1 MRYIDQWLSGLGLE
15 YIIPKL
21 KENGITT
28 PKKLAQLTLRDMY
41 EVVGVEDAEDRKK
54 LYYLIQRLQTILNKD
69 QGKGNDSD
77 GEDPPPPS
85 KSAERISAAIP
96 QPAPRIQTRSS
107 QEFRTSPV
115 STRKTETD
123 YDNSDS
129 VDDDL
134 RSFRRRPTKG
144 VAESVR
150 DDPSDYSEPE
160 PVLSSSRPTTR
171 EPKVGSIKVAVSE
184 SIETKRPTRRNSVAT
199 SGKSGTLSSR
209 DEMDLAR
216 RRAPS
221 PDTMAMRRA
230 KSPADSR
237 PLASARSSTRVQS
250 PSPPPAPP
258 VSDFE
263 PIQDMAIRVVVR
275 KRPISKKELDRGEK
289 DVMDIVR
296 GGHVTIHEPKT
307 KVDLTKLIEDQN
319 FVFDDAFQAE
329 ETNELIYRRTMKH
342 LVSSLF
348 EGGKASCFAYGQ
360 TGSGKTFTMMGSKP
374 SAPAEATVNA
384 GLYVLAARDV
394 FGLLRKP
401 MHCDLQVF
409 VSCFEIYAGKLFD
422 LLNDR
427 APVKCLENS
436 KQQVLLPGLS
446 EHLVNSVEQL
456 LDMMARAHSLRS
468 TGSTGANMESSRSH
482 MILQILVRGNLVSY
496 GAGKKKI
503 PGAKIMGKLSFIDLA
518 GSERGAD
525 TQHNNKQTRMEGAE
539 INTSLLAL
547 KEVIRSL
554 EKKAGHTPFRGSK
567 LTQVLKDSFVGD
579 NTRTCMVA
587 CVSPSNL
594 NCEHTLNT
602 LRYADRVKEHH
613 GNVRGDS
620 GGGAKQ
626 PDGGGQQLLRSDTS
640 RRSASVERRR
650 DPVSIK
656 PLTPVRAVHSDEEDF
671 DDDDDDDER
680 FSVRPSTSLPVTK
693 KLQASS
699 QAAQHPSK
707 LAPPKAAAPQNAV
720 SYTPAPA
727 PAPASKPSNRAS
739 LLQDPSKTPTR
750 QQSAEEPPSAASR
763 LRYGIPKAPSADSDR
778 GEGGSLK
785 LKGKIAAPSVTNQDK
800 REAERREAERRFD
813 ERLEAGRR
821 ADMRQESERV
831 RRQAELAEDARREQA
846 LYEAERA
853 EVDRRHAERQE
864 RLRRERE
871 VASNVSAPTKRTSSD
886 LQRESYDQRV
896 GGGPSGG
903 GGSAMRDSHKSSFEQ
918 DMQAFE
924 LNKFEGEDFDLLDD
938 THSEDLVNDV
948 EESDEP
954 VVFGYDE
961 YRQDSNALGRMSSGL
976 FSAHKLAI
984 AEMVEVMKEEMELV
998 QNMEVAEDRDSEAYA
1013 DALER
1018 ILAMKAEGVEAL
1030 RAELDRFSAFRRG
1043 EEAN

>member
-69 QGKGNDSD
+69 QGKGNDSE
-77 GEDPPPPS
+77 GEEAPPS
-85 KSAERISAAIP
+85 TRPTERSNAAVP
-96 QPAPRIQTRSS
+96 QPVPRIQSRPS
-107 QEFRTSPV
+107 QDFRTSPV
-115 STRKTETD
+115 STRKSEND
-123 YDNSDS
+123 YDNSER
-129 VDDDL
+129 VEEETRIL
-134 RSFRRRPTKG
+134 RRRPTRG
-144 VAESVR
+144 ATESTR
-150 DDPSDYSEPE
+150 EEPSDYSEPE
-160 PVLSSSRPTTR
+160 PPTRPIR
-171 EPKVGSIKVAVSE
+171 ELKASARPAPESVKVADSE
-184 SIETKRPTRRNSVAT
+184 LPTRGLPRRSSLATTKSHTLNS
-199 SGKSGTLSSR
+199 K
-209 DEMDLAR
+209 DEFDLTK

-221 PDTMAMRRA
+221 PDTISMRRA
-230 KSPADSR
+230 RSPTDTRAAESQR
-237 PLASARSSTRVQS
+237 PFTMGRASTRLQS

-275 KRPISKKELDRGEK
+275 KRPISKKELERGEK
-289 DVMDIVR
+289 DVMDVVR
-296 GGHVTIHEPKT
+296 GGQVVIHEPKT
-307 KVDLTKLIEDQN
+307 KVDLTKLIEDQS

-342 LVSSLF
+342 LVGSLF

-401 MHCDLQVF
+401 QHRDLQVF

-468 TGSTGANMESSRSH
+468 TGSTGANTESSRSH
-482 MILQILVRGNLVSY
+482 MILQILVRGNLVTF
-496 GAGKKKI
+496 GAGRKPI
-503 PGAKIMGKLSFIDLA
+503 PGAKIIGKLSFIDLA

-613 GNVRGDS
+613 GNVRSDVKQPES
-620 GGGAKQ
+620 GGPTVPKKE
-626 PDGGGQQLLRSDTS
+626 PS

-650 DPVSIK
+650 DNVPPKPV
-656 PLTPVRAVHSDEEDF
+656 TPTRAVHSDDEFDEEEEDKF
-671 DDDDDDDER
+671 AVKPVAALY
-680 FSVRPSTSLPVTK
+680 SGAGLAKKSQPGSSTVQQS
-693 KLQASS
+693 
-699 QAAQHPSK
+699 SK
-707 LAPPKAAAPQNAV
+707 LAPPSDRRQVQASYKDHSAPFPAAPAQ
-720 SYTPAPA
+720 AP
-727 PAPASKPSNRAS
+727 STSVLKTSSNRAS
-739 LLQDPSKTPTR
+739 IMDSHQERADRARTPTR
-750 QQSAEEPPSAASR
+750 PQTGDEPINPSRIRYGVPKGPSAESEKSGDASGKAKGSR
-763 LRYGIPKAPSADSDR
+763 LQAPSTSTPDR
-778 GEGGSLK
+778 
-785 LKGKIAAPSVTNQDK
+785 
-800 REAERREAERRFD
+800 REAERRDAERRFD
-813 ERLEAGRR
+813 ERQEA
-821 ADMRQESERV
+821 ER
-831 RRQAELAEDARREQA
+831 LRREA
-846 LYEAERA
+846 EEAERRELEIWEAERA
-853 EVDRRHAERQE
+853 EVDRRH
-864 RLRRERE
+864 RERIE
-871 VASNVSAPTKRTSSD
+871 QNRRGSLTTRKSGLD
-886 LQRESYDQRV
+886 LRASYDDRD
-896 GGGPSGG
+896 GGDGTVSQ
-903 GGSAMRDSHKSSFEQ
+903 KS
-918 DMQAFE
+918 AFE
-924 LNKFEGEDFDLLDD
+924 DHMHEFGRNEDGDDFDLLDD
-938 THSEDLVNDV
+938 TNSEELVHDV
-948 EESDEP
+948 EDTDDPEL
-954 VVFGYDE
+954 FGYDD
-961 YRQDSNALGRMSSGL
+961 YRQGATVLTQMSAGL

-1013 DALER
+1013 NALER
-1018 ILAMKAEGVEAL
+1018 ILTMKEEGVDAL
-1030 RAELDRFSAFRRG
+1030 RAELDRFVAFRRG
-1043 EEAN
+1043 DSN